1 MFVSVGHSVILVAI
15 WIHDI
20 KVYWWRQQRRQWW
33 WCKWFCFFK
42 SWVGNYKPKIS
53 HFQNVS
59 RTGSNL
65 LYGMYNDEIP
75 DSVEG
80 LTSSTYGH
88 TKGTLHDTGLTL
100 IFHIYVFLNRC
111 KFIYGRCILF
121 YFLVELQLDW
131 VFVLWCHLT

>member
-1 MFVSVGHSVILVAI
+1 ML
-15 WIHDI
+15 
-20 KVYWWRQQRRQWW
+20 
-33 WCKWFCFFK
+33 FFK
-42 SWVGNYKPKIS
+42 SWVGNYKPKMC

-100 IFHIYVFLNRC
+100 LFHIYVFLNRC
-111 KFIYGRCILF
+111 KFIYGRCNIDFFSGWTATSLGLCAMMSF
-121 YFLVELQLDW
+121 NLATGIE
-131 VFVLWCHLT
+131 